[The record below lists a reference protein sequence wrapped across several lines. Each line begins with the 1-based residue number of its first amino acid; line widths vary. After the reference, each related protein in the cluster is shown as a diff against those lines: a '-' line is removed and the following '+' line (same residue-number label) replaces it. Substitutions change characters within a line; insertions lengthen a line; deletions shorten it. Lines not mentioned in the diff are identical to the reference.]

1 MLVENSSLKA
11 QVRLTNTYRLWK
23 GQSVRKGSLLLKNTV
38 ETLIPHCSI
47 TSKAGFR
54 SHSTKIA
61 SVPSSLLSPAATRMV
76 PMIKCY
82 CCHCQALGLYRSTH
96 DRPCYSGRSW
106 DNFRGRSS
114 HLMTNIPTCLTPLI
128 LLFPSG
134 LLLQSST
141 VQSPFLSKPKWLLRQ
156 YCGSMVLAGTTASL
170 VKPSFSQRFFFQM
183 FTAHKDLKS
192 SHGAAFKKEKDKL
205 QLVIEVHQSLLS
217 VCFRSSSNLNSLYCF
232 LDFWLRST

>member
-1 MLVENSSLKA
+1 M
-11 QVRLTNTYRLWK
+11 RLTNTHRLWK

-47 TSKAGFR
+47 TSKAGFW

-61 SVPSSLLSPAATRMV
+61 SVPSSLLSPAATRTV

-82 CCHCQALGLYRSTH
+82 CCHCQAFGLYRSTH

-106 DNFRGRSS
+106 DNFKGRP
-114 HLMTNIPTCLTPLI
+114 HPMTNIATYLTSLI

-141 VQSPFLSKPKWLLRQ
+141 AQPPLPLQAQVNTKAILWEHGSCWHSCLL
-156 YCGSMVLAGTTASL
+156 GEA
-170 VKPSFSQRFFFQM
+170 
-183 FTAHKDLKS
+183 
-192 SHGAAFKKEKDKL
+192 
-205 QLVIEVHQSLLS
+205 QL
-217 VCFRSSSNLNSLYCF
+217 
-232 LDFWLRST
+232 